1 MEKKTKF
8 RDDEGHRILLGDD
21 SRDGKMLDWKF
32 GLTYALSYIT

>member
-8 RDDEGHRILLGDD
+8 RDAEEHRILLGDD

-32 GLTYALSYIT
+32 GLTYTLSYIT